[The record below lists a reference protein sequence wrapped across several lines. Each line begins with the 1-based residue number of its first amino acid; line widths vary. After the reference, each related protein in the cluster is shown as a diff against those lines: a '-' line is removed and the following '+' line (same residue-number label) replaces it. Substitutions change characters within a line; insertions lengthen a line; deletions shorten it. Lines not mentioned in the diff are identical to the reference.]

1 MIIMGILNIILI
13 YLDNSVMLHNKKGLN
28 MKKTIFITLALFLGV
43 TINSNAYATNDSI
56 VFNDDII
63 ADTKIDGKTHPLE
76 NKDEI
81 EFLNSIFEN
90 NSEYL
95 IKNINEILVK
105 SDSDIYDKRLYLDGY
120 LKKPKD
126 DNKEIY
132 FMVSKDKI
140 YIDYNLGS
148 DKKSRISGVD
158 VYLSKAEDLNIDTQ
172 ILLRAIFKV
181 DKYNILL
188 EAENIESREFLFY
201 LENVINNVNT
211 AVNKDK
217 NLNNDEIEKYTK
229 LSQAVKEAQ
238 LTIDAAKYLINNTP
252 ETIKS
257 VRKELDLLIEKS
269 ENLIMKANKILQNIG
284 MTDL

>member
-1 MIIMGILNIILI
+1 
-13 YLDNSVMLHNKKGLN
+13 

-63 ADTKIDGKTHPLE
+63 ADTKIDGKTQPLE
-76 NKDEI
+76 NQDEI

-95 IKNINEILVK
+95 IENINEILVK

-120 LKKPKD
+120 LKKPND
-126 DNKEIY
+126 DSKEIY
-132 FMVSKDKI
+132 FMVSKDKNF
-140 YIDYNLGS
+140 IDYTLDSN
-148 DKKSRISGVD
+148 KKSRISGVD

-188 EAENIESREFLFY
+188 EAENIESKDFLFY
-201 LENVINNVNT
+201 LENVINNVN
-211 AVNKDK
+211 AIINKDK
-217 NLNNDEIEKYTK
+217 SLNSDEVEKYK
-229 LSQAVKEAQ
+229 NLSQAVKEAQ
-238 LTIDAAKYLINNTP
+238 STIDAAKYLINNFP
-252 ETIKS
+252 KTIKS
-257 VRKELDLLIEKS
+257 VREKLDFLIEKS
-269 ENLIMKANKILQNIG
+269 EKLIKEANKILENSG

>member
-1 MIIMGILNIILI
+1 
-13 YLDNSVMLHNKKGLN
+13 

-63 ADTKIDGKTHPLE
+63 ADTKIDGKTQPLE

-105 SDSDIYDKRLYLDGY
+105 SDGDIYDKRLYLDGY
-120 LKKPKD
+120 LKKPDD

-132 FMVSKDKI
+132 FMVSKDKN
-140 YIDYNLGS
+140 YIDYILGS
-148 DKKSRISGVD
+148 EKKSRISGVD

-188 EAENIESREFLFY
+188 EAENIESKDFLFY